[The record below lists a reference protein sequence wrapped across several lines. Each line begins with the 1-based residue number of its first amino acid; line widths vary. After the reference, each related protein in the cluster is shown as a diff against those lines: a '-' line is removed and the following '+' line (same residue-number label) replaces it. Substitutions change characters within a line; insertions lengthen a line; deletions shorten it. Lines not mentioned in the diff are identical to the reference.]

1 MSPTTSSKLQSHIKN
16 ITNTYYYQYY
26 MIKIIFNNL
35 KIFLSAITIKGAN
48 DASLI
53 ESLENNGLANH
64 VDVIE

>member
-1 MSPTTSSKLQSHIKN
+1 
-16 ITNTYYYQYY
+16 